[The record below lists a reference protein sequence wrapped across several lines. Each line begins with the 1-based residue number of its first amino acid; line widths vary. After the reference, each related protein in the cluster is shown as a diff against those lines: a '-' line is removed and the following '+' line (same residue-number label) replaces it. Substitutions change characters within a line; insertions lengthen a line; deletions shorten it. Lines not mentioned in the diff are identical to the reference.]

1 MTTEKKENKK
11 GIIIVL
17 IALVLVSA
25 IGNILQF
32 TSGKE
37 DLELKEADIVS
48 LKEIQQALNN
58 DVDEAHET
66 VKSLEGDNAE
76 LNEEVAAKLA
86 EIERIKVENDSLIKS
101 GLGKVEL
108 NRRLRANLALVRKLN
123 KELEN
128 KVDELLLENKKL
140 ETENTDLKVN
150 VDSLNT
156 VTTDLTN
163 KVAIAS
169 TLNAEYIKVSAFKK
183 KRANKYR
190 KTKLAK
196 RTNKIEMTCKIMQN
210 TITENGEKTVLLKIV
225 SPEGKS
231 LGNYTKTGNTS
242 EHQANGSVGYA
253 DFKSFSYTGEEQELV
268 LSYETEE
275 REFPKGNYLLEVIID
290 GQVSGT
296 ATFTLK

>member
-1 MTTEKKENKK
+1 MTTQKKDNKK
-11 GIIIVL
+11 GLIIILFVLCGIL
-17 IALVLVSA
+17 IA
-25 IGNILQF
+25 GNVFQF
-32 TSGKE
+32 ISGTAE
-37 DLELKEADIVS
+37 IEVIEADILS
-48 LKEIQQALNN
+48 LKEIQTALNK

-101 GLGKVEL
+101 GLGKAEL

-140 ETENTDLKVN
+140 ETENTDLKIN

-156 VTTDLTN
+156 VADALSS

-183 KRANKYR
+183 KRTDKYR

-196 RTNKIEMTCKIMQN
+196 RTNKIELTCKIMKN
-210 TITENGEKTVLLKIV
+210 TITENGEKKVFLKLS
-225 SPEGKS
+225 SPEGKT
-231 LGNYTKTGNTS
+231 LGNYTESGNRTDR
-242 EHQANGSVGYA
+242 QANGSVGFA

-275 REFPKGNYLLEVIID
+275 REFPKGNYLLEVMID

-296 ATFTLK
+296 ATFSLK

>member
-11 GIIIVL
+11 GIIIIL
-17 IALVLVSA
+17 IALVLISA
-25 IGNILQF
+25 IGNVLQF

-37 DLELKEADIVS
+37 QIELKEADIVS
-48 LKEIQQALNN
+48 LKEIQEALNK
-58 DVDEAHET
+58 DVDDAHET
-66 VKSLEGDNAE
+66 VKSLEGNNAE
-76 LNEEVAAKLA
+76 LNEEVAAKVA
-86 EIERIKVENDSLIKS
+86 EIDRIKAENDSLIKS
-101 GLGKVEL
+101 GLGKAEL
-108 NRRLRANLALVRKLN
+108 NRRLKANLALVRKLN

-156 VTTDLTN
+156 VTNELSN
-163 KVAIAS
+163 KVAKAS
-169 TLNAEYIKVSAFKK
+169 TLNAEYVKVSAFKK
-183 KRANKYR
+183 KRKDKYR

-196 RTNKIEMTCKIMQN
+196 RTNKIELTCKIMKN
-210 TITENGEKTVLLKIV
+210 TITENGEKNVLLKIV
-225 SPEGKS
+225 SPDGKS
-231 LGNYTKTGNTS
+231 LGDYTKTGNTS
-242 EHQANGSVGYA
+242 EHQSNGAVSYA

-268 LSYETEE
+268 LSYETEA

-296 ATFTLK
+296 ATFSLK